1 MTTAKGA
8 ARAARSSTVFR
19 RTARAG
25 YVVLGVVHILIG
37 AVAVSI
43 AAGSSGDADQD
54 GVMEQLRRTPVG
66 GLLLAGVAI
75 GLFALA
81 VWQVGAAMVKS
92 GPDETR
98 KWGLRIKLIG
108 TAIAYLVLAVM
119 AVIYA
124 VGGRADSEEATQDAS
139 AGVMALP
146 GGTIVIVLVGI
157 GVGAVGIG
165 FVVGGF
171 TRAFEKTMTLPTGPA
186 RQGIVV
192 FGVVGYLAKGV
203 AVAATGVL
211 FVIAALTQ
219 DPEKAA
225 GLDGALHSLIVLPL
239 GRVIL
244 WVVGAGLAVYGV
256 FCFVRAR
263 LADM

>member
-25 YVVLGVVHILIG
+25 YVVLGLVHILIG
-37 AVAVSI
+37 AIAVSI
-43 AAGSSGDADQD
+43 AAGASGDADQD
-54 GVMEQLRRTPVG
+54 GAMEQLRRTPIG
-66 GLLLAGVAI
+66 GILLAGVAV

-98 KWGLRIKLIG
+98 KWGLRVKLLG
-108 TAIAYLVLAVM
+108 SAIAYVAIGAM
-119 AVIYA
+119 AMIYA
-124 VGGRADSEEATQDAS
+124 VGGRADSEKTTQDAS
-139 AGVMALP
+139 AGLIATP
-146 GGTIVIVLVGI
+146 GGAIVLVLI
-157 GVGAVGIG
+157 GLGVAGVGIG
-165 FVVGGF
+165 FVVGGI
-171 TRAFEKTMTLPTGPA
+171 TRSFEKTMSLPDGPA

-192 FGVVGYLAKGV
+192 FGVIGYLAKGL
-203 AVAATGVL
+203 AVAATGALV
-211 FVIAALTQ
+211 VIAGFTR

-225 GLDGALHSLIVLPL
+225 GLDGALHSLVLLPQ

-244 WVVGAGLAVYGV
+244 WVVGAGLAVYGI

-263 LADM
+263 LARM